1 MTGKCNVT
9 ISIGRNVADTQLS
22 PSRWDDFTDHIRD
35 LAQGIIHYS
44 ENASVVQAGYVTGFW
59 EGEAEE
65 SYTITVAGAEP
76 GRILYEE
83 ETGEQCD
90 FTLRAYFEA
99 RLARAAKFYGQ
110 ECVACSWYEVGI
122 IDAA

>member
-22 PSRWDDFTDHIRD
+22 TSRWDDFTDHIRD

-76 GRILYEE
+76 GRILYTG
-83 ETGEQCD
+83 ETGEVDDQ
-90 FTLRAYFEA
+90 TLQSYFEGKLA
-99 RLARAAKFYGQ
+99 RLASFYGQ
-110 ECVACSWYEVGI
+110 QCIACSWYKVGI
-122 IDAA
+122 IDAT